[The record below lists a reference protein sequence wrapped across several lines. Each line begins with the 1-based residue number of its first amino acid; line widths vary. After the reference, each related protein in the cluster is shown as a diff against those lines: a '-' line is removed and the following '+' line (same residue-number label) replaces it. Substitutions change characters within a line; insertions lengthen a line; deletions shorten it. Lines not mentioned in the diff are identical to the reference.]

1 MKQAVDEIAVDVM
14 RQIEELKEEQ
24 KKQADQIQETIHE
37 ISTAILGDRPLEPL
51 NTPQRWPNDDV
62 DKQVEWIKTEFAQMV
77 KDIEEEKESME
88 RFEKELD
95 RECEEIK
102 EDMARRGEKL
112 NQEIQEVIDLHRQVE
127 AEVNEKLRKFRENML
142 AINKPLE
149 EMLSQLRELRESNKK
164 LNEESFDR
172 YLETERVIEAMEEAI
187 DTETYEMKI
196 EKSKRQY
203 INIIMY

>member
-1 MKQAVDEIAVDVM
+1 
-14 RQIEELKEEQ
+14 
-24 KKQADQIQETIHE
+24 
-37 ISTAILGDRPLEPL
+37 
-51 NTPQRWPNDDV
+51 
-62 DKQVEWIKTEFAQMV
+62 
-77 KDIEEEKESME
+77 
-88 RFEKELD
+88 
-95 RECEEIK
+95 
-102 EDMARRGEKL
+102 
-112 NQEIQEVIDLHRQVE
+112 
-127 AEVNEKLRKFRENML
+127 ML